1 MDAVDMIK
9 RIDRAAEV
17 PTLPTILFEVD
28 RLMQDPDVTTRQLGR
43 LIEKDQAM
51 TAKLLRL
58 ANSAFYC
65 FSTPVSDIY
74 SAMALMGINTVRSA
88 VMSISVVRAFKGMA
102 EMEGLR
108 IVDFWHHA
116 VAVAITSRFLA
127 AQSRSANP
135 DEAFVGGLLHDV
147 GKILLAQLFPEQFAA
162 VWACIQ
168 ENGVAFVEA
177 ERRALPVDHS
187 FIGARLVKRWKL
199 PEDLSES
206 IRLHHRFPSNG
217 GLAPLP
223 AVVALA
229 DLVVNS
235 WSAGIGSLTLA
246 VEDTGFAAALQPLIH
261 SLNDWYPGLLTAI
274 MEGTAFFSDLQ

>member
-58 ANSAFYC
+58 GNSAFYC
-65 FSTPVSDIY
+65 CSTPVSDIY
-74 SAMALMGINTVRSA
+74 SAMVLMGINSVRSA
-88 VMSISVVRAFKGMA
+88 VLSISVVRAFNGMA

-127 AQSRSANP
+127 CQSRSANP

-147 GKILLAQLFPEQFAA
+147 GKVLLAQLFPEQFAA
-162 VWACIQ
+162 VWACIH

-177 ERRALPVDHS
+177 ERRTLPVDHS

-199 PEDLSES
+199 PADLSES
-206 IRLHHRFPSNG
+206 IRLHHRLPADTG
-217 GLAPLP
+217 PEPLP
-223 AVVALA
+223 AMVALA
-229 DLVVNS
+229 DLVVNAG
-235 WSAGIGSLTLA
+235 SAGIGSWPPA
-246 VEDTGFAAALQPLIH
+246 VEKNGFPVVLQPLIH
-261 SLNDWYPGLLTAI
+261 SLNDWYPGLQPAI
-274 MEGTAFFSDLQ
+274 AEGTAFFSDLQ